1 MTEASRPPTRFGKVG
16 QVAVVVRDL
25 QASMEKY
32 WTELGIGPW
41 RVFTFAPPQVKQLT
55 LRGQPAD
62 FAFRAAFAS
71 VGDIIWELIEPVRG
85 ESLYTEFLRERGEGL
100 HHVGVYV
107 PSLDLALATAKEAG
121 YPVLQS
127 GRGYGRDGDGGF
139 AYLGTEGVASAIVEV
154 IEIPRERLPPDFV
167 YPAQ

>member
-1 MTEASRPPTRFGKVG
+1 MTDVSQQPTRFGKVG

-25 QASMEKY
+25 QKSLEQY
-32 WTELGIGPW
+32 WTGLGIGPW
-41 RVFTFAPPQVKQLT
+41 RVFTFAPPQVKELT

-85 ESLYTEFLRERGEGL
+85 ESLYTEFLREHGEGL

-107 PSLDLALATAKEAG
+107 PSLDEALVTASEAG
-121 YPVLQS
+121 YAVIQS

-139 AYLGTEGVASAIVEV
+139 AYLGTEDVISTIVEV
-154 IEIPRERLPPDFV
+154 IEVPRERLPPDFI
-167 YPAQ
+167 YPA